1 MPRRYSLVCDDRTAA
16 QITALAREYGLTESE
31 VLQQLIDIGLER
43 REAQFGSQ
51 LRA

>member
-16 QITALAREYGLTESE
+16 QVAALAKEYGLTESE
-31 VLQQLIDIGLER
+31 VLKQLIDIGLEQ
-43 REAQFGSQ
+43 REIQSGTQ